1 MRARDLVAA
10 QRGRVMKN
18 TFRLSMTWLHTWSG
32 LLLGW
37 VLFAIF
43 VTGTATYFK
52 WEITRWMQPEL
63 SCAVSSEGAARAAL
77 RSLEKLAADSPRWLI
92 DLPDAR
98 TPATTAYWQGGEG
111 RRFSTAT
118 LDGVTGEKVTARESR
133 GGEFFYRFHFQLQLP
148 HPWGRYLA
156 GVAAMF
162 MFVALISGVI
172 THRQFFK
179 EFFTFRP
186 GRATLRSFLDF
197 HNVTAVLALPFYFMI
212 SYSALVIFM
221 SMYMPW
227 GRMALM
233 DPQSAGQSAAVKTN
247 AAAEKKTDATW
258 VAPASFDAMLA
269 DVTEN
274 WARSGPGVKRIEVT
288 GRGTERAVV
297 TFTRGTGRAVS
308 TATPEQLRFNGVT
321 GERLPDQVKPGGAGT
336 AINGVFYGLHM
347 ARFAG
352 PGLRWMFFLMGLF
365 GSALVATGLVMWTL
379 KRRAKAAKAG
389 GRQIAHALVERLNIA
404 AIAGLFVA
412 IAALFWANRLLPVG
426 LAQRGDW
433 EVRIFLITWGVLLLH
448 TFVRPVM
455 RGWREQLWIGAGLWC
470 ALPVLDGCTGP
481 FLKQAISRGDAAYL
495 GFHAVVI
502 FTGAL
507 LAFAAVRISR
517 RSAAASVAPVVAEKE
532 TVDANNV
539 EALNR

>member
-1 MRARDLVAA
+1 
-10 QRGRVMKN
+10 MKN
-18 TFRLSMTWLHTWSG
+18 TFRLSMNWLHTWSG

-43 VTGTATYFK
+43 VTGTATYFR

-63 SCAVSSEGAARAAL
+63 SRAISPEDAALAAL
-77 RSLEKLAADSPRWLI
+77 RSLEKLGADSPRWLI
-92 DLPDAR
+92 DLPDNR

-118 LDGVTGEKVTARESR
+118 LDGITGEKVTARESR

-197 HNVTAVLALPFYFMI
+197 HNMTAVLALPFYFMI

-227 GRMALM
+227 GRMALTE
-233 DPQSAGQSAAVKTN
+233 PQNAARNAAVEKT
-247 AAAEKKTDATW
+247 AAVQKKADATW
-258 VAPASFDAMLA
+258 IPPGSFNTMLA
-269 DVTEN
+269 DVTES
-274 WARSGPGVKRIEVT
+274 WARRGPGVKRIEVT

-297 TFTRGTGRAVS
+297 TFTRATGNTVS
-308 TATPEQLRFNGVT
+308 TARPEQLRFNGVT
-321 GERLPDQVKPGGAGT
+321 GERLLDETKQVESGA
-336 AINGVFYGLHM
+336 ALNGIFYGLHM

-352 PGLRWMFFLMGLF
+352 PGLRWMFFLMGIF

-389 GRQIAHALVERLNIA
+389 GQQIAHRLVERLNIT

-426 LAQRGDW
+426 LTQRADW
-433 EVRIFLITWGVLLLH
+433 EVRTFLITWGVLLVH
-448 TFVRPVM
+448 AFVRPVM
-455 RGWREQLWIGAGLWC
+455 RGWREQLGLGAFLWC

-481 FLKQAISRGDAAYL
+481 FLKQAIFRGDGAYL

-502 FTGAL
+502 FTGAS
-507 LAFAAVRISR
+507 LAFAAARISR
-517 RSAAASVAPVVAEKE
+517 RSPAVKTATAVAEKE
-532 TVDANNV
+532 TAGASTL